1 MNEKKEKMFRIG
13 TMIGSILLS
22 VIVTIVSAL
31 KFKSDGNIGEGNISL
46 DSLQIGIS
54 LLLGCCTFMII
65 ELISLVFYSIS
76 YTIQKRQDDEFMEN
90 ITEYSKMLYDINRD
104 FYIVSKDSHGPHDL
118 FVTYAKKEIE
128 KLNSILSKAAN
139 QKEFSISSD

>member
-46 DSLQIGIS
+46 VTDRNIVIVR
-54 LLLGCCTFMII
+54 LL
-65 ELISLVFYSIS
+65 Y
-76 YTIQKRQDDEFMEN
+76 
-90 ITEYSKMLYDINRD
+90 LYDYRID
-104 FYIVSKDSHGPHDL
+104 FFGVL
-118 FVTYAKKEIE
+118 FYFLYDTKETRR
-128 KLNSILSKAAN
+128 
-139 QKEFSISSD
+139 

>member
-76 YTIQKRQDDEFMEN
+76 YTIQNETR
-90 ITEYSKMLYDINRD
+90 R
-104 FYIVSKDSHGPHDL
+104 
-118 FVTYAKKEIE
+118 
-128 KLNSILSKAAN
+128 
-139 QKEFSISSD
+139 

>member
-46 DSLQIGIS
+46 DSL
-54 LLLGCCTFMII
+54 L
-65 ELISLVFYSIS
+65 
-76 YTIQKRQDDEFMEN
+76 
-90 ITEYSKMLYDINRD
+90 
-104 FYIVSKDSHGPHDL
+104 
-118 FVTYAKKEIE
+118 
-128 KLNSILSKAAN
+128 
-139 QKEFSISSD
+139 

>member
-65 ELISLVFYSIS
+65 ELIWCFILFLIRY
-76 YTIQKRQDDEFMEN
+76 KRDKTMN
-90 ITEYSKMLYDINRD
+90 LWRI
-104 FYIVSKDSHGPHDL
+104 
-118 FVTYAKKEIE
+118 
-128 KLNSILSKAAN
+128 
-139 QKEFSISSD
+139 